1 MSGYLQKPGSV
12 GTTTTINGLS
22 GDVTLS
28 AGNNITLGET
38 GNDIQINAN
47 FTQSGKY
54 MISGGATWSGTGLVY
69 DVSFL
74 NYFFDGL
81 KTASPTSVTLATA
94 DPTDNRIDAIV
105 VDEAGVVSVITGD
118 AAASPVEPPIPED
131 QLQVQ
136 FILVEAGSTTPTVLS
151 ESIYLDDPT
160 TNWTF
165 STYTTGTATGSI
177 NFAGTNTPKQGI
189 NDIEAS
195 TDLRLG
201 ARFVRSTSFDAFQY
215 SMFSVWVRFTG
226 TAVATN
232 KTLDVRF
239 ENSAGTLVGSNV
251 NLFSFGLSYRDWE
264 TDRKSTRLNSSH
276 SAKSSMPSSA

>member
-22 GDVTLS
+22 GNVTLS
-28 AGNNITLGET
+28 AGNNVSLGET

-81 KTASPTSVTLATA
+81 KTANQSQVTLDAS
-94 DPTDNRIDAIV
+94 DPSNNRIDAIV

-136 FILVEAGSTTPTVLS
+136 FILVEAGSVTPTITS
-151 ESIYLDDPT
+151 EEIYMDDPT

-165 STYTTGTATGSI
+165 STYTTG
-177 NFAGTNTPKQGI
+177 
-189 NDIEAS
+189 
-195 TDLRLG
+195 
-201 ARFVRSTSFDAFQY
+201 
-215 SMFSVWVRFTG
+215 
-226 TAVATN
+226 
-232 KTLDVRF
+232 
-239 ENSAGTLVGSNV
+239 
-251 NLFSFGLSYRDWE
+251 YRDWE

-276 SAKSSMPSSA
+276 SGEPRMPSSA